1 MINIFAYGT
10 LMFPKLVYALT
21 GKHFR
26 SEDAHIENYIRYK
39 VITPNSSEE
48 HPAIIE
54 KSSSIANG
62 KVLYNIDDQSFNLL
76 IFMKVMNINELQI
89 LFYFLIK
96 HLLNPDYVLELCNEH

>member
-39 VITPNSSEE
+39 VIIPISSEE
-48 HPAIIE
+48 YPAIIE

-62 KVLYNIDDQSFNLL
+62 KVLYNIDDQILKFIDFYEGNEYKRITNPILL
-76 IFMKVMNINELQI
+76 SDKAP
-89 LFYFLIK
+89 IK
-96 HLLNPDYVLELCNEH
+96 PGLCIRTL